1 MKNSF
6 FCFLCFLSFGVSA
19 QPKSKA
25 VKAIF
30 LETISWTEAQKVLN
44 PDQVVLIP
52 LGAGSKEH
60 GPHLPLSTDFLQAE
74 AYKIGVA
81 GQRKLI
87 VTPTV
92 NYGFYPAFIKF
103 PGSTSLHFS
112 TSTDMIVQLV
122 HYLAAYGPKRFY
134 IINVGVSTTPTLHK
148 AAEILAEE
156 GILLYYSD
164 YDREGFVNTEKGIK
178 TKEFG
183 GHADEIETSNI
194 LAVKPE
200 WVHMDKAVNDS
211 SGKGGAG
218 PLTPVPVE
226 GGLYVPSGINGY
238 AALGTAAKGKK
249 AIKAFTEELIREID
263 SISTCP
269 LPLPKDNTAIYKQ
282 YEGTYTSG
290 SGINLIISQK
300 DNKLYFVINKRDLRN
315 FYWLIKSSEDYY
327 SSMFIDVLFVK
338 DEKGKF
344 TKAWCRLRGEG
355 FWMTKQ

>member
-1 MKNSF
+1 M
-6 FCFLCFLSFGVSA
+6 
-19 QPKSKA
+19 
-25 VKAIF
+25 
-30 LETISWTEAQKVLN
+30 
-44 PDQVVLIP
+44 
-52 LGAGSKEH
+52 
-60 GPHLPLSTDFLQAE
+60 
-74 AYKIGVA
+74 
-81 GQRKLI
+81 
-87 VTPTV
+87 
-92 NYGFYPAFIKF
+92 
-103 PGSTSLHFS
+103 
-112 TSTDMIVQLV
+112 
-122 HYLAAYGPKRFY
+122 
-134 IINVGVSTTPTLHK
+134 
-148 AAEILAEE
+148 
-156 GILLYYSD
+156 
-164 YDREGFVNTEKGIK
+164 K

-269 LPLPKDNTAIYKQ
+269 LPLPTDNTAIYKQ